1 MSEINKHDWFALLEA
16 FKQYLYSEDTSR
28 NTTSAYL
35 SDLSHFLN
43 WYSRTFEAFDIA
55 AVMPGDIRDYREYL
69 QEQIPPLAPAT
80 MNRRLAALRRFFSW
94 AKETGWTQSQP
105 TERIR
110 NVETT
115 DHGPRSLDR
124 KQWHRLQRSVEQAK
138 GKQGVRD
145 HCILLLLYHTGL
157 RAGELAA
164 VRLSDLTL
172 SERSGYVQVR
182 RGKGNKSRR
191 VPLNAEA
198 RSALHEY
205 LRVRP
210 SCAGPS
216 LLVGQR
222 GEPLSAH
229 AIYDVVVKYGH
240 RAGLEDVTPHTLRHT
255 FARVPIASGVPLS
268 DVADL
273 LGHSSLDTT
282 RIYTKASETDL
293 AAVVARLE
301 ER

>member
-1 MSEINKHDWFALLEA
+1 MSEINKHDRFALLEA
-16 FKQYLYSEDTSR
+16 FKQYLYAEDTSR
-28 NTTSAYL
+28 NTTIAYL

-43 WYSRTFEAFDIA
+43 WYSQTFETFDIA
-55 AVMPGDIRDYREYL
+55 EVMPGDVRDYREYL
-69 QEQIPPLAPAT
+69 QEQIPLLAPAT
-80 MNRRLAALRRFFSW
+80 INRRLAALRRFFSW
-94 AKETGWTQSQP
+94 AKENGFAENQP

-124 KQWHRLQRSVEQAK
+124 KQWHRLQRVVEQAK
-138 GKQGVRD
+138 GNQGVRD
-145 HCILLLLYHTGL
+145 RCIVLLLYHTGL

-164 VRLSDLTL
+164 VLLSDLAL
-172 SERSGYVQVR
+172 GERSGYVQVR

-198 RSALHEY
+198 RSAIREY
-205 LRVRP
+205 LQVCP
-210 SCAGPS
+210 SSVGQS

-255 FARVPIASGVPLS
+255 FARALIASGTPLS

>member
-1 MSEINKHDWFALLEA
+1 MSEINKHDCFVLLEA
-16 FKQYLYSEDTSR
+16 FKQYLYAEDTSR

-35 SDLSHFLN
+35 SDLSRFLN
-43 WYSRTFEAFDIA
+43 WYIQTIASFDLDG
-55 AVMPGDIRDYREYL
+55 VTPTDIRDYPEHL
-69 QEQIPPLAPAT
+69 QEKAPPLAPAT
-80 MNRRLAALRRFFSW
+80 INRRLAALRRFFSW
-94 AKETGWTQSQP
+94 TKENGYTENQP
-105 TERIR
+105 IERLR

-115 DHGPRSLDR
+115 DHGPKSLDR
-124 KQWHRLQRSVEQAK
+124 KQWHRLQRGVEQAK
-138 GKQGVRD
+138 GNRGVRD
-145 HCILLLLYHTGL
+145 RCIVLLLYHTGL
-157 RAGELAA
+157 RVGELAA
-164 VRLSDLTL
+164 LLLSDLTL
-172 SERSGYVQVR
+172 GERSGHVQVR
-182 RGKGNKSRR
+182 RGKGNKSRK

-198 RSALHEY
+198 RSAIREY
-205 LRVRP
+205 LKVRP
-210 SCAGPS
+210 SNEGPS

-255 FARVPIASGVPLS
+255 FARALIASGAPLS
-268 DVADL
+268 DVVDL

>member
-1 MSEINKHDWFALLEA
+1 MSEINKHDRFALLEA
-16 FKQYLYSEDTSR
+16 FKQDLYSEDTSR

-43 WYSRTFEAFDIA
+43 WYSQTFETFDIA
-55 AVMPGDIRDYREYL
+55 AVMPGDIRDYREHL
-69 QEQIPPLAPAT
+69 QEQVPPLAPAT
-80 MNRRLAALRRFFSW
+80 INRRLAALRRFFSW
-94 AKETGWTQSQP
+94 AKENGFAENQP

-124 KQWHRLQRSVEQAK
+124 KQWHRLQRVVEQAK
-138 GKQGVRD
+138 GNQGVRD
-145 HCILLLLYHTGL
+145 RCIVLLLYHTGL

-164 VRLSDLTL
+164 LQLSDLIL
-172 SERSGYVQVR
+172 GERSGHVQVR
-182 RGKGNKSRR
+182 RGKGNKSRK

-198 RSALHEY
+198 RSAIREY
-205 LRVRP
+205 LQVRP
-210 SCAGPS
+210 SSEGPS

-240 RAGLEDVTPHTLRHT
+240 RAGLDDITPHTLRHT
-255 FARVPIASGVPLS
+255 FARTLVAAGVSLS

-282 RIYTKASETDL
+282 RISTKASETDL